1 MNSCTQTFLPTMS
14 SHLHIIN
21 QEPNSPSELSPMTD
35 SNHRSNKQQ
44 SQRHG
49 KDGRGGGCGNG
60 GCNTS
65 GRENRG
71 CQRGDRGGPSN
82 DILSPIQDVS
92 PSLEAAEQESMN
104 RMQGRH

>member
-1 MNSCTQTFLPTMS
+1 MFFSLP
-14 SHLHIIN
+14 
-21 QEPNSPSELSPMTD
+21 
-35 SNHRSNKQQ
+35 QQ

-104 RMQGRH
+104 RMQVGQCHQPKHHGST